1 MKLGTS
7 IIVIKADKKI
17 HLEGKKARVIS
28 QDGNVF
34 YAKTIDGESFSF
46 DEAGRMDVVVKEIT
60 RADIAMEKRIESA
73 SVQEMLNEEIA
84 RLDKEIT
91 RLGYPSDEAYN
102 DAIFAAKV
110 MSVIETPAK

>member
-1 MKLGTS
+1 MKLGTN
-7 IIVIKADKKI
+7 IMVIKADKKI

-46 DEAGRMDVVVKEIT
+46 DVLGRMDIKVKEIT
-60 RADIAMEKRIESA
+60 REDIALEKQVESA
-73 SVQEMLNEEIA
+73 AAQEMLKEEIT

-91 RLGYPSDEAYN
+91 RLGYPSDETYN

-110 MSVIETPAK
+110 KAVIETPAK